1 MSEQVT
7 PVPDNLSQQAG
18 GRGFWPH
25 SSLGW
30 ITIIVTGIALA
41 SWLVFPQL
49 TMAYRETYPI
59 VDSWVMPALA
69 TTLVDVAA
77 VLNLVTVLL
86 RRERSALNIV
96 VLTITMLAGFFL
108 TFLVV
113 GEAIA
118 GV

>member
-7 PVPDNLSQQAG
+7 PGPGSLSPQARS
-18 GRGFWPH
+18 RGFWPH

-77 VLNLVTVLL
+77 VLNLVTVLF
-86 RRERSALNIV
+86 RGERS
-96 VLTITMLAGFFL
+96 VLSLATLAVTVLAGLFL